1 MEIKK
6 KSDRM
11 WKISFRQFHKQN
23 LTGKKI
29 ASFMENVG
37 GGLTQSTKSLTEK
50 VEENPNW
57 GDLPVS
63 QVDHRHRGSLEYQ
76 CSLCQVS

>member
-1 MEIKK
+1 MENF
-6 KSDRM
+6 
-11 WKISFRQFHKQN
+11 ISPVPQTKFNR
-23 LTGKKI
+23 KKI